1 VHRRRELALG
11 LVAVASVV
19 LTACSSSSSSR
30 GACSAVGAFAGIQV
44 SLPPV
49 ALTASGAITV
59 KACADA
65 DCDTHR
71 LQGAQGPGSTPVVGD
86 HLHGPDP
93 VRVSLVI
100 HDHTGRLLFRGSTSV
115 TPQKDQPNGPGCPPT
130 VWVGH
135 VVASGTSTMTSKPL
149 AD

>member
-1 VHRRRELALG
+1 VPRRRELALG
-11 LVAVASVV
+11 LVAVASVA
-19 LTACSSSSSSR
+19 LTACSSSSSQ
-30 GACSAVGAFAGIQV
+30 GACSDVGAIGGIQV
-44 SLPPV
+44 TLPPV

-59 KACADA
+59 KACAGS
-65 DCDTHR
+65 DCETHR
-71 LQGAQGPGSTPVVGD
+71 GQVASGPGSTPIVGSRI
-86 HLHGPDP
+86 HAADP

-100 HDHTGRLLFRGSTSV
+100 HDHSGRLLFSGSTSV
-115 TPQKDQPNGPGCPPT
+115 TPQKDQPNGAGCPPT